1 MQGVELLS
9 SPMLFADKELD
20 GVRSGRITVAFR
32 QWSEPKVDP
41 GEVYEAPEL
50 GLIKVL
56 DVSPVRLRKVSASD
70 ARAAGADTLFD
81 FFEIFRTRNPDCNLD
96 NAQVYRVR
104 FQYVGGP
111 RKTPKPP
118 TMGLIMAVSKRLEE
132 IDRRAR
138 TGAWTL
144 GYLEV
149 LGSRIGI
156 SSHELIHELDETPN
170 RLKKRLA
177 KLRQHNLITRSA
189 EGYALTTLGGLV
201 LRFLASL
208 ERS

>member
-1 MQGVELLS
+1 MVGVCS
-9 SPMLFADKELD
+9 SMLFAEKELE
-20 GVRSGRITVAFR
+20 GVRSGRITIAFR
-32 QWSEPKVDP
+32 QWNGPKVSRNN
-41 GEVYEAPEL
+41 VYESPNV
-50 GLIKVL
+50 GMIKVL
-56 DVSPVRLRKVSASD
+56 DVSPVKLRKVSASD

-81 FFEIFRTRNPDCNLD
+81 FFERFRTCNPDCNLD
-96 NAQVYRVR
+96 KAKVYRIR
-104 FQYVGGP
+104 FQFIGGSEKP
-111 RKTPKPP
+111 PKPP
-118 TMGLIMAVSKRLEE
+118 TMGLVMAVSKRLEE

-156 SSHELIHELDETPN
+156 GSHELAHELNETPN

-177 KLRQHNLITRSA
+177 KLRLHNLITRSA

-208 ERS
+208 ERV